1 MSHFAATVVTAILLV
16 PICTGQLH
24 ATTIFYDD
32 FEESDPVGTTMPD
45 TPPVGPDW
53 TDYYPGSTQHYIAD
67 NPSVDAVNPS
77 DLAFYLERG
86 MSQPNA
92 IMQVP
97 ISEADQATIAANG
110 SMTFEMKFYNIQ
122 MENTQ
127 GIALIGTG
135 NQSGTLTPRAF
146 SPTFHGNGTVTAS
159 QYTGDTWIN
168 IDTGLTYT
176 NDAWHTAMIVADFA
190 TDTYDLWID
199 GQTTD
204 DAQGLPFANQ
214 EQNDLTTIG
223 RIAIATGYKPTGF
236 YVDDVL
242 VSTVPEPSTM
252 GLSLIALFVVAAIRP
267 RKR

>member
-1 MSHFAATVVTAILLV
+1 MNRFCNTFLLAGLLV
-16 PICTGQLH
+16 MVCVPELP
-24 ATTIFYDD
+24 AVTIFYDD
-32 FEESDPVGTTMPD
+32 FEESDPAITLMPD
-45 TPPVGPDW
+45 TPPIGLDW
-53 TDYYPGSTQHYIAD
+53 TDYYPGSTQHWIAD
-67 NPSVDAVNPS
+67 NPAPDAVNS
-77 DLAFYLERG
+77 SALGFYMERS

-97 ISEADQATIAANG
+97 ISEEDQATIAANG
-110 SMTFEMKFYNIQ
+110 SVTFEMKFYNIQ

-127 GIALIGTG
+127 GLSVFGTG

-146 SPTFHGNGTVTAS
+146 SAGFRGDGTVTAS